1 MGVEAVF
8 SSVVGGGAL
17 RARIVELIVDASSK
31 ADKHTV
37 DINVMT
43 FSFTDATIADA
54 LAAGAQ
60 QPRLNVRL
68 IADWSQRATDGYQQ
82 VGRLTEL
89 GSPNLR
95 VRYKKDQPYILDAS
109 DGRIRWSYHA
119 SRGMLHHKTLSVVID
134 GEPWQLVCGS
144 CNWSAK
150 AAGSY
155 ENLLIVS
162 DSTAGCRELMSRVE
176 KEFEALWSDDTAS
189 LSPDDAQAHYEAVV
203 ETYRQQAM
211 AEPGPENGMVSDRAG
226 ALRILPLRRDAR
238 SASAAKELGVEPISP
253 EILIAFSARR
263 PHEAQGRAGYD
274 ESNRTRYITL
284 CTPGGRTRRVP
295 LTITTLAL
303 DVIYRAR
310 PGETLLIAMYGLSTR
325 VPEYGAL
332 LNAARRG
339 VRLRILLDR
348 KVGKKSAESLSQV
361 LQREHLPIHVKSG
374 HRMMHEKYVV
384 NADTA
389 TVLTGTANMS
399 TDAAGRHSEHRIMVS
414 GNKTLADQFV
424 ADFETIW
431 NRVGNQV

>member
-1 MGVEAVF
+1 
-8 SSVVGGGAL
+8 
-17 RARIVELIVDASSK
+17 
-31 ADKHTV
+31 
-37 DINVMT
+37 
-43 FSFTDATIADA
+43 
-54 LAAGAQ
+54 
-60 QPRLNVRL
+60 
-68 IADWSQRATDGYQQ
+68 
-82 VGRLTEL
+82 
-89 GSPNLR
+89 
-95 VRYKKDQPYILDAS
+95 
-109 DGRIRWSYHA
+109 
-119 SRGMLHHKTLSVVID
+119 
-134 GEPWQLVCGS
+134 
-144 CNWSAK
+144 
-150 AAGSY
+150 
-155 ENLLIVS
+155 
-162 DSTAGCRELMSRVE
+162 MSRVE

-238 SASAAKELGVEPISP
+238 SASAAKEVGVEPISP

-274 ESNRTRYITL
+274 ESNGTRYITL

-332 LNAARRG
+332 LERRPKRSAPTDSSRQEG
-339 VRLRILLDR
+339 REE
-348 KVGKKSAESLSQV
+348 VGRELSQV
-361 LQREHLPIHVKSG
+361 LERRHLPIHVKSG

-399 TDAAGRHSEHRIMVS
+399 TDVGGHHSEHHIMVS